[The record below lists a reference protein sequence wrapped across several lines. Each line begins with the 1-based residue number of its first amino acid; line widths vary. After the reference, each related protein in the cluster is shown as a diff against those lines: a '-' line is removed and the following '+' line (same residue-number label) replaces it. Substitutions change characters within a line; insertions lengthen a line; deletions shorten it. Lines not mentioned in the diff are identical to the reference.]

1 MKRYVI
7 ERNIPGIGKLGPDE
21 LKALSRKS
29 NDAVKELPG
38 QIQWLHSHIAPDGT
52 FCVYLA
58 ESESVVREHSRLAG
72 FPITRVNEIVTIID
86 PMTAYS

>member
-7 ERNIPGIGKLGPDE
+7 ERHIPGVGGLSAAH
-21 LKALSRKS
+21 LKALATTS
-29 NDAVKELPG
+29 NTAVAKLSG
-38 QIQWLHSHIAPDGT
+38 QIQWLHSHVAADNT

-58 ESESVVREHSRLAG
+58 ESESAVREHSQLAG

-86 PMTAYS
+86 PMTPFS